1 MTVLRHL
8 GKKEWLL
15 SALAIITIICQ
26 VFLDLR
32 LIDFMQTITEMIM
45 KPGATVSGVLSE
57 GAKMLG
63 CAAGSMVVAIVTGYL
78 PKRFPSRKQ
87 TLTVSARPH

>member
-8 GKKEWLL
+8 GKREWLL
-15 SALAIITIICQ
+15 STLAIITIICQ

-32 LIDFMQTITEMIM
+32 LIDYMQTITEMIVE
-45 KPGATVSGVLSE
+45 PSASVSGVLIE

-63 CAAGSMVVAIVTGYL
+63 CAAGSMVAAIITGY
-78 PKRFPSRKQ
+78 
-87 TLTVSARPH
+87 

>member
-32 LIDFMQTITEMIM
+32 LIDFMQTITEMIV
-45 KPGATVSGVLSE
+45 KPGATVSG
-57 GAKMLG
+57 GA
-63 CAAGSMVVAIVTGYL
+63 I
-78 PKRFPSRKQ
+78 
-87 TLTVSARPH
+87 